1 MYTIIKDLSYNAKNK
16 DTKPVPRI
24 WLDANTLKAFRNKER
39 RPGYRP
45 YYI

>member
-24 WLDANTLKAFRNKER
+24 WLDAKQLSLSE
-39 RPGYRP
+39 
-45 YYI
+45 